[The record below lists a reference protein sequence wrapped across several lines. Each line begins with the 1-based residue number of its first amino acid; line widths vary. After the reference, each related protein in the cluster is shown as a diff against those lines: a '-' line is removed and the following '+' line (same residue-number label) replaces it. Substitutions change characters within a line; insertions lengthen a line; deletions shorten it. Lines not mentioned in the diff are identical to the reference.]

1 MTIPIAA
8 LPTAFRNTLGTTIN
22 LDDWNLED
30 KNKRRHPVEGIALK
44 AGAVKTVTLSGKRCS

>member
-1 MTIPIAA
+1 
-8 LPTAFRNTLGTTIN
+8 